1 MGLPIKLSH
10 VPVRLAAGA
19 FILNAG
25 LGKRNLPEEAAA
37 GLQSSAAVAFPQLSE
52 MEPAD
57 FGKLLSR
64 SEIAL
69 GAALL
74 TPFVPSWLAG
84 LGLAGFSG
92 SLLQMYLKTDGL
104 TEEDGIR
111 PTSDGTPIAKDV
123 WLLGIAVT
131 LILDDL
137 RRKKR

>member
-1 MGLPIKLSH
+1 MGLPIKLNH

-92 SLLQMYLKTDGL
+92 SLLQMYLKAEGM